1 MARIA
6 QTLRVLKD
14 LVLWHSV
21 DREGKRAFHVQNK
34 GGEWAFLFCGARKHI
49 LNAVHPWRRGAAL
62 SSEQS

>member
-6 QTLRVLKD
+6 QTLRALKD

-21 DREGKRAFHVQNK
+21 DGEGKRAFHLQNK
-34 GGEWAFLFCGARKHI
+34 GGEWAFLFCGARKRI
-49 LNAVHPWRRGAAL
+49 LNAAHPWRRGAAL